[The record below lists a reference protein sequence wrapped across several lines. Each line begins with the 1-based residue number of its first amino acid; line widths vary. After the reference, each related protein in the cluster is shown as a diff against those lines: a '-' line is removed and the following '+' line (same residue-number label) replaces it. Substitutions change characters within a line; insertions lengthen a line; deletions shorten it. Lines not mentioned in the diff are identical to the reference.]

1 MNVGNSVEVA
11 MRVGRPRRGLR
22 QWIRQQMR
30 IDDVRVQAEEGV
42 RSEQSLR
49 KRGGILCFVI

>member
-1 MNVGNSVEVA
+1 MHVGNSVEVA
-11 MRVGRPRRGLR
+11 MRAGRPRRGLR

-49 KRGGILCFVI
+49 KRGGICAL